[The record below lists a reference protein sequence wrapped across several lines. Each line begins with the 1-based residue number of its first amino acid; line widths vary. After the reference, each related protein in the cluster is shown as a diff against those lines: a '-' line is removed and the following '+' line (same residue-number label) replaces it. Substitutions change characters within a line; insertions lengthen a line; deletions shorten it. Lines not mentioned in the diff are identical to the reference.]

1 MAYDM
6 YGYGMYNGGLF
17 ALMAGMIVFLI
28 LIVIAVYIYLGFA
41 FMAIARKAKLKMPGL
56 AWIPF
61 VGPLIIAYQTSKMHW
76 WPWLLLIGYVVPVI
90 GWIAQIAFAVF
101 AVIWLWKMFEKIKRP
116 GWWAILCIIPIVN
129 FVLFG
134 IAAWSKK

>member
-1 MAYDM
+1 MDF
-6 YGYGMYNGGLF
+6 YGMYGLHDGGLF
-17 ALMAGMIVFLI
+17 ALMAGMMFVFVFVFAALY
-28 LIVIAVYIYLGFA
+28 VYLGFA
-41 FMAIARKAKLKMPGL
+41 FMAIAKKAKLKQPAL
-56 AWIPF
+56 AWIPA

-76 WPWLLLIGYVVPVI
+76 WPWLLLIGYVIPVI